1 MRKQRE
7 LALQILTSGIKGWEG
22 EELNSLGDILHVGPV
37 TIIMGAER
45 RDRYF
50 VLFPTNLL
58 VLSTSSRMSSF
69 VYEVFFLQFSHKLNL
84 FYQFILLN
92 FSKFNTCVTIICY

>member
-7 LALQILTSGIKGWEG
+7 LALQILTSGVKGWEG
-22 EELNSLGDILHVGPV
+22 EELHSLGDIIHVGPV
-37 TIIMGAER
+37 TLVMGVER

-50 VLFPTNLL
+50 VLFPTTLL

-69 VYEVFFLQFSHKLNL
+69 VYEVF
-84 FYQFILLN
+84 LN
-92 FSKFNTCVTIICY
+92 FSGSLVLQDFMEQSVHFSSFWYF

>member
-37 TIIMGAER
+37 TLIMGTER

-50 VLFPTNLL
+50 VLFSTTLL

-69 VYEVFFLQFSHKLNL
+69 VYEVFLKITY
-84 FYQFILLN
+84 FYYDAGWSTDN
-92 FSKFNTCVTIICY
+92 Y

>member
-22 EELNSLGDILHVGPV
+22 EELNVLGDIIHVGPV
-37 TIIMGAER
+37 ILASGVDR

-50 VLFPTNLL
+50 VLFPTTLL
-58 VLSTSSRMSSF
+58 VLSTSTRMSSF
-69 VYEVFFLQFSHKLNL
+69 VYEVRSNLLFCSTYNLIFPDVSSKYLTISYKLG
-84 FYQFILLN
+84 
-92 FSKFNTCVTIICY
+92 